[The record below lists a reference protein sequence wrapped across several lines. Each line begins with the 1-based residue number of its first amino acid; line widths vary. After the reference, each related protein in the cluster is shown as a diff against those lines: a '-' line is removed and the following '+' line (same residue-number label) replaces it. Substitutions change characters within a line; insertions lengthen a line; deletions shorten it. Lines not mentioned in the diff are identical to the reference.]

1 MPLEFDP
8 ARVRLSRSPSGEASL
23 DDEKIE
29 YVTRTLP
36 ESLLAAVKEFR
47 RHPDDKIGFVSTAMS
62 DTASVIDLQLA
73 TEKKR
78 ELGSRNYGYVD
89 VKSPVTL
96 LVTAD
101 DASISK
107 GPQVVLDSLA
117 RYTIDGLW
125 PFLAPRV
132 RARFGSEGSPTT
144 EYFQTLQKDAK
155 EILDMLEGVLPDV
168 PGIKI
173 PMEGADD
180 EMLCVVE
187 SIDDAI
193 SHETAQHVERLVRVL
208 EEIFVVYGKGK
219 VLFFADGNC
228 QAMKYLK
235 YPEKVVRINWC
246 DEDESDDKFDGEF
259 DRNE

>member
-1 MPLEFDP
+1 MPLEYDP
-8 ARVRLSRSPSGEASL
+8 ARIRLSRSPSGEASL
-23 DDEKIE
+23 DDEKVA

-36 ESLLAAVKEFR
+36 ESLLAVVKEFR
-47 RHPDDKIGFVSTAMS
+47 RHPEDRIGFVSTTMS
-62 DTASVIDLQLA
+62 DPAFMIDLQLS

-78 ELGSRNYGYVD
+78 ELGSRNYRYVE

-107 GPQVVLDSLA
+107 GPRVVLDSLA

-125 PFLAPRV
+125 PFLAPHV
-132 RARFGSEGSPTT
+132 RARLGSEGSPTMEFFET
-144 EYFQTLQKDAK
+144 VHKDAE

-168 PGIKI
+168 PGIEI

-180 EMLCVVE
+180 KMLCVVDN
-187 SIDDAI
+187 IDDAI
-193 SHETAQHVERLVRVL
+193 SDETAQHVERLVRVL
-208 EEIFVVYGKGK
+208 EEIFVVQGKGK
-219 VLFFADGNC
+219 ILFFADGDC

-246 DEDESDDKFDGEF
+246 DEDESDDNSEGEF
-259 DRNE
+259 DGNQ

>member
-8 ARVRLSRSPSGEASL
+8 ARVRLSRSPSGESF
-23 DDEKIE
+23 DDEA
-29 YVTRTLP
+29 VANATRALP

-47 RHPDDKIGFVSTAMS
+47 RHPEDKIGFVSTTMPDA
-62 DTASVIDLQLA
+62 AFVIDLQLS

-78 ELGSRNYGYVD
+78 ELGSRNYRYVE

-101 DASISK
+101 DVSIGK
-107 GPQVVLDSLA
+107 GPRAVLDSLA
-117 RYTIDGLW
+117 MYAIDGLW
-125 PFLAPRV
+125 PFLAPHV
-132 RARFGSEGSPTT
+132 RARFGSEGEGSPTT
-144 EYFQTLQKDAK
+144 EFFETLLKDAE

-168 PGIKI
+168 PGIEI

-180 EMLCVVE
+180 KMLCVVD

-193 SHETAQHVERLVRVL
+193 SDETAQQVERLVRVL
-208 EEIFVVYGKGK
+208 EEIFVVHGKGK
-219 VLFFADGNC
+219 IIFFADGDC

-235 YPEKVVRINWC
+235 HQENVVRINWC
-246 DEDESDDKFDGEF
+246 DEDESDKSDGEC
-259 DRNE
+259 DGNE